1 MLLSGLR
8 AESRTKMK
16 MANLKLTL
24 DQILLATI
32 ADEIKLLMRR
42 KKKDSFVSILDL
54 LLNGEKEK
62 ECKGFNTPLEY
73 ENYWHKVTGVH
84 HE

>member
-1 MLLSGLR
+1 
-8 AESRTKMK
+8 MK
-16 MANLKLTL
+16 MANMKLTME
-24 DQILLATI
+24 QILLATI
-32 ADEIKLLMRR
+32 ADEVKLLMRR
-42 KKKDSFVSILDL
+42 KKKDKFVSILSL
-54 LLNGEKEK
+54 LLNEEKEK

>member
-1 MLLSGLR
+1 
-8 AESRTKMK
+8 MK
-16 MANLKLTL
+16 MANIKLTM

-32 ADEIKLLMRR
+32 ADEIKLMMRR
-42 KKKDSFVSILDL
+42 KKKDAFVSILDL
-54 LLNGEKEK
+54 LLHGEKEK

>member
-1 MLLSGLR
+1 
-8 AESRTKMK
+8 MK
-16 MANLKLTL
+16 MSNSKLSL

-42 KKKDSFVSILDL
+42 KKKDKFNSILDL

-62 ECKGFNTPLEY
+62 ECKGFNTSLEY